1 MFRTQFQAIHFM
13 FFLFLFLYF
22 SFVSK
27 ASKLSKSIRT
37 LQLDKIPVIKK
48 ATYQILAEEENIC
61 FQSLLQNIQYSTYL
75 K

>member
-1 MFRTQFQAIHFM
+1 MLWKDLYVSSTVSSYSFM

-48 ATYQILAEEENIC
+48 ATYETLAEEENTC
-61 FQSLLQNIQYSTYL
+61 FQSITKYSI
-75 K
+75 